1 MAALDP
7 QTMTV
12 LKKVLDTRFVPHLP
26 ALLGPA
32 NAAISGAKNIDRS
45 FSGFALHKR
54 LDLAP
59 LTAAATVVD
68 DFNDNGIDAIHY
80 AAKTETLYLVQAKL
94 KATENFQQDEA
105 QAFCAGIRLLL
116 KQEFTAFN
124 ANVQKRQAEIE
135 HALDVCSHI
144 QLVVAYTGAAV
155 STMAAD
161 AMQALLDDE
170 DLDDTRLAKQIDY
183 YTADDVVRDL
193 RAENEYKPVNA
204 HIHLHK
210 FEKID
215 TPRST
220 FYGVAKVV
228 DLVALHEACGKA
240 LYERNIRY
248 YLGSTKSD
256 VNKSIKATLHDSP
269 AEFFYLNNGV
279 TAVCDHVSP
288 RSTKLGVKKLDVLG
302 LSIINGAQTV
312 ASAAEFVRQHPGHN
326 IDDAKVM
333 FTLITA
339 SSAGDF
345 GRRVTKARNH
355 QNPVQI
361 ANFASLD
368 ENQDRLRQEIAQ
380 LDYTYHYRPEDL
392 PRASTLI
399 TSKAITLDEALRAL
413 ALRHNDPRYP
423 VLLKSE
429 SARLADPESTDYKLL
444 FTPTLSG
451 MTLVNSVVC
460 YRVARVMI
468 LENEQKASGQ
478 ERLIYRNGGHAI
490 AAVMLKRLRN
500 LIEGSAVLD
509 AAAVKARISLP
520 LDQTRQEAFDL
531 ARQRLILVGPLAFFR
546 NQGNVISFAADLMEK
561 SYSLT
566 ADPAVLALRSVTGPP
581 AEYPRRRLM
590 DYLASHAPQL

>member
-32 NAAISGAKNIDRS
+32 NAAISAAKNIDRA

-68 DFNDNGIDAIHY
+68 DFHDNGIDAIHY
-80 AAKTETLYLVQAKL
+80 VAKTETLYLVQAKL
-94 KATENFQQDEA
+94 KAAENFQQEEA

-124 ANVQKRQAEIE
+124 ANVQTRQAEIE

-155 STMAAD
+155 SKMAAD
-161 AMQALLDDE
+161 AMQALLNDE

-183 YTADDVVRDL
+183 YTADDAVRDL

-228 DLVALHEACGKA
+228 DLVELHEACGKA

-326 IDDAKVM
+326 IDDAKR
-333 FTLITA
+333 
-339 SSAGDF
+339 SEE
-345 GRRVTKARNH
+345 RRVGK
-355 QNPVQI
+355 
-361 ANFASLD
+361 
-368 ENQDRLRQEIAQ
+368 E
-380 LDYTYHYRPEDL
+380 
-392 PRASTLI
+392 
-399 TSKAITLDEALRAL
+399 
-413 ALRHNDPRYP
+413 
-423 VLLKSE
+423 
-429 SARLADPESTDYKLL
+429 
-444 FTPTLSG
+444 
-451 MTLVNSVVC
+451 C
-460 YRVARVMI
+460 W
-468 LENEQKASGQ
+468 
-478 ERLIYRNGGHAI
+478 
-490 AAVMLKRLRN
+490 
-500 LIEGSAVLD
+500 
-509 AAAVKARISLP
+509 
-520 LDQTRQEAFDL
+520 
-531 ARQRLILVGPLAFFR
+531 
-546 NQGNVISFAADLMEK
+546 
-561 SYSLT
+561 
-566 ADPAVLALRSVTGPP
+566 
-581 AEYPRRRLM
+581 
-590 DYLASHAPQL
+590 